1 MIRGHY
7 NKVVSVCVVFSY
19 CFLLSMQLFEE
30 HIKRTQEDNM
40 AIQKENSKPTQK
52 RRPFSSIVD
61 YQDSEKCFDQRN
73 GQTLLQVSG
82 MLL

>member
-1 MIRGHY
+1 MLYLHIA
-7 NKVVSVCVVFSY
+7 
-19 CFLLSMQLFEE
+19 FLLSTQLFEE

-61 YQDSEKCFDQRN
+61 YQDSEKCFDERN

-82 MLL
+82 MLI